1 MQKRDFYKWGL
12 ILAIFYFLLKIL
24 FWGSGSFYS
33 RYLSSQR
40 LESLQK
46 KEQELEGENQRLRGK
61 LDQVQGDGVELEKMA
76 REEYGMQKEGE
87 VMIKF
92 IQEDEHNE

>member
-1 MQKRDFYKWGL
+1 MQKKNFYKWGL
-12 ILAIFYFLLKIL
+12 ILAVFYFLAKIL

-33 RYLSSQR
+33 RYVSSQR
-40 LESLQK
+40 LETLHETK
-46 KEQELEGENQRLRGK
+46 IELEKENYELK
-61 LDQVQGDGVELEKMA
+61 ENLDDVKGDGVELEKMA

-92 IQEDEHNE
+92 IQEDDHDE